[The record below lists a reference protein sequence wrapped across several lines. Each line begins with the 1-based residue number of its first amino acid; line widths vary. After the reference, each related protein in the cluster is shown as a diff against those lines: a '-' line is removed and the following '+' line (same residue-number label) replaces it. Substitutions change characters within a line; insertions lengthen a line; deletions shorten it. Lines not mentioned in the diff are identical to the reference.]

1 MKVSTFVSA
10 AGLAAV
16 LITAPAFGAATVVK
30 VLGAGSSAMWQTAAT
45 GAWNQLAGGPA
56 GGAQW
61 FTIKGTCTGTNNC
74 AQIVDSRNASI
85 VPQSGNLWVVWNS
98 KQTEVWA
105 YISVDSV
112 VGNRSFFAVP
122 RTTLQLDPL
131 LTTGPLNTSN
141 ENLITAALF
150 QNQPQASLLPTAVYN
165 ALNNASITTAFTDIR
180 PEDAHFANCRVLNQ
194 LDSSKY
200 TGLGYGT
207 GTTCT
212 TQVGTNILSAF
223 SSSYAQPVNF
233 NITGKDPITSQTVKA
248 FTTIDVGASPVV
260 YIVNRKNTSGL
271 GYGLTESGGVV
282 TGGVP
287 AITDIE
293 LASLQKLFTGAEGD
307 LNLFGV
313 PGLTNGPVNL
323 VQREPMS
330 GTMNTHE
337 FTNIRCGG
345 SPAGPCVEGTVIG
358 SSQEKGVNPSA
369 TGQTCP
375 ASASN
380 PTPGNCDNPLNMAST
395 SGGGQ
400 RYRAIGTG
408 ELVGTGVLNV
418 TDSVGYTF
426 FSYGNVSKLTNSAL
440 NAPYGYLTLNS
451 VDPIQSVYTNGQLPW
466 CTSSLGNGVCPAS
479 PGSTF
484 PNVRNGSYRSWS
496 MLRVV
501 TDASSVNKTNY
512 TNTLNLV
519 TAIQNNVNT
528 TTPDFV
534 PFKAVGGDPGMLYY
548 RSHFKQTS
556 QVGTTNNGLCGAK
569 EVGGDVGGYIVPVPS
584 CPAPAVTTACPPGNP
599 ANSQNCHQ

>member
-1 MKVSTFVSA
+1 V
-10 AGLAAV
+10 LAAAV
-16 LITAPAFGAATVVK
+16 VAAPAANAATVVK

-56 GGAQW
+56 GGAQY

-74 AQIVDSRNASI
+74 AQIADSRNSSI
-85 VPQSGNLWVVWNS
+85 VPQTGNIWIVWN
-98 KQTEVWA
+98 KAATEVWA
-105 YISVDSV
+105 YISLDSV
-112 VGNRSFFAVP
+112 LGNRAFFAVP

-131 LTTGPLNTSN
+131 LETGPFSSGNIQ
-141 ENLITAALF
+141 LIGAGLF
-150 QNQPQASLLPTAVYN
+150 QGQVQASVVPSAVYN
-165 ALNNASITTAFTDIR
+165 ALNNAKITTAFTDIR

-194 LDSSKY
+194 LDAVDY

-233 NITGKDPITSQTVKA
+233 NITGKDPITSQTIKA
-248 FTTIDVGASPVV
+248 YSTTDVGASPVV
-260 YIVNRKNTSGL
+260 YIVNRTNTSGL

-282 TGGVP
+282 TGGNP

-293 LASLQKLFTGAEGD
+293 LSSLQLLFSGAEAD

-313 PGLTNGPVNL
+313 PGLANGPISV

-337 FTNIRCGG
+337 FTDIRCGG
-345 SPAGPCVEGTVIG
+345 PTPGPCIEGTQVG
-358 SSQEKGVNPSA
+358 LSQETGVNPGA
-369 TGQTCP
+369 TGQNCP
-375 ASASN
+375 ASAST
-380 PTPGNCDNPLNMAST
+380 PTPGTCDNPLNLPAT
-395 SGGGQ
+395 TGGQ

-418 TDSVGYTF
+418 KDAVGYTF
-426 FSYGNVSKLTNSAL
+426 FSYGNVSKITNANL

-451 VDPIQSVYTNGQLPW
+451 VDPIQSVYTTGALPY
-466 CTSSLGNGVCPAS
+466 CTSSLGSGICPVT
-479 PGSTF
+479 PGTTF
-484 PNVRNGSYRSWS
+484 PNVRNGTYRAWS

-501 TDASSVNKTNY
+501 TDAESVSKTNY
-512 TNTLNLV
+512 TNTQNLV
-519 TAIQNNVNT
+519 TAIQNNINT

-534 PFKAVGGDPGMLYY
+534 PYKAVGGDPGMTYY
-548 RSHFKQTS
+548 RSHFKQT
-556 QVGTTNNGLCGAK
+556 QQLGTTNNGLCGAK
-569 EVGGDVGGYIVPVPS
+569 EIGGDVGGYIVALPT

-599 ANSQNCHQ
+599 ANSQSCHQ